1 MNSRERYINMVEGRE
16 VDIVPRL
23 PILMAFAANFIG
35 SDYAAFASDYRVL
48 TEASIRCA
56 EVFGIDQM
64 NTMSDPYRETQGF
77 GAEIIYVK
85 DGVPRCV
92 RPPFEDSLDPRSIKK
107 PDPLVATRMRDRIDA
122 VREYKRRVGDRYSIM
137 GWVEG
142 PAAEAADLRGLENF
156 LCDLIEEPELTG
168 ELMDL
173 CVDVA
178 IDFAR
183 IQIEEGADTIGIG
196 DAICSQ
202 ISVEMYRE
210 LVWPREKRLVSAIRA
225 LGAYVRLHICGNITH
240 LLPFIAQLGVNI
252 VDIDSMVDMRHA
264 REMLGPGK
272 VLAGNLDPV
281 SAILR
286 GNPGDIRRRFREI
299 YAQVGHRFMVNAGC
313 EIPPGTP
320 LENLHALCEPIET
333 PTVIPS

>member
-1 MNSRERYINMVEGRE
+1 MNSYERTINMIEGRA

-23 PILMAFAANFIG
+23 PILMAFAADFIG
-35 SDYAAFASDYRVL
+35 SNYAAFASDYHVL
-48 TEASIRCA
+48 VEANIRCA
-56 EVFGIDQM
+56 EAFGIDQM

-77 GAEIIYVK
+77 GAEIIYEK
-85 DGVPRCV
+85 NGVPRCQ
-92 RPPFEDSLDPRSIKK
+92 RPPFEDELNPSSITK
-107 PDPLVATRMRDRIDA
+107 PDPLTATRMRDRIDA
-122 VREYKRRVGDRYSIM
+122 VREYKRRIGSQYSIM

-183 IQIEEGADTIGIG
+183 IQIESGADTIGIG

-202 ISVEMYRE
+202 MSAELYRD
-210 LVWPREKRLVSAIRA
+210 LVWPREQRLVSAIRA
-225 LGAYVRLHICGNITH
+225 MGAYVRLHICGNITH
-240 LLPFIAQLGVNI
+240 LLPLIAQLDVNI
-252 VDIDSMVDMRHA
+252 VDIDWMVDMCHA

-281 SAILR
+281 SVIFR
-286 GNPGDIRRRFREI
+286 GTPKDIRRRFCEI
-299 YAQVGHRFMVNAGC
+299 YAQVGNRYMVNAGC

-320 LENLHALCEPIET
+320 QENLRAVCEPIDAVT
-333 PTVIPS
+333 A

>member
-1 MNSRERYINMVEGRE
+1 MNSLERYINMVEGRE

-23 PILMAFAANFIG
+23 PILMGFAADFIG
-35 SDYAAFASDYRVL
+35 SDYGAFASDYRVL
-48 TEASIRCA
+48 VDANIRCA
-56 EVFGIDQM
+56 EAFGIDQM

-92 RPPFEDSLDPRSIKK
+92 RPPFEDVLELGSIKR
-107 PDPLVATRMRDRIDA
+107 PDPLTATRMRDRIDA
-122 VREYKRRVGDRYSIM
+122 VREYKRRVGGQYSIM

-168 ELMDL
+168 ELMDI

-183 IQIEEGADTIGIG
+183 IQIEDGADTIGIG

-202 ISVEMYRE
+202 MSVKMYRD
-210 LVWPREKRLVSAIRA
+210 LVLPREQRLVSAIRA
-225 LGAYVRLHICGNITH
+225 MGAYVRLHICGNITH
-240 LLPFIAQLGVNI
+240 LLPFIAGLDVNI
-252 VDIDSMVDMRHA
+252 VDIDWMVDMRHA
-264 REMLGPGK
+264 REMLGPRK
-272 VLAGNLDPV
+272 VLAGNLDPAGV
-281 SAILR
+281 ILR
-286 GNPGDIRRRFREI
+286 GTPDDIRNRFRDI
-299 YAQVGHRFMVNAGC
+299 YAQVGNAFMVNAGC

-320 LENLHALCEPIET
+320 LANLRAVCEPIRGV
-333 PTVIPS
+333 PGA

>member
-1 MNSRERYINMVEGRE
+1 
-16 VDIVPRL
+16 VPRL

-35 SDYAAFASDYRVL
+35 SHYAAFASDYRVL
-48 TEASIRCA
+48 TEANIRCA
-56 EVFGIDQM
+56 LAFGIDQM

-77 GAEIIYVK
+77 GAEIIYSK
-85 DGVPRCV
+85 DAVPRCL
-92 RPPFEDSLDPRSIKK
+92 RPPFEDTLDPRSIKK
-107 PDPLVATRMRDRIDA
+107 PDPWVAPRMRDRIEA
-122 VREYKRRVGDRYSIM
+122 VREYKSRIGDQYSIM

-142 PAAEAADLRGLENF
+142 PAAEASDLRGPENF
-156 LCDLIEEPELTG
+156 LCDLIEEPELAC

-183 IQIEEGADTIGIG
+183 VQIEEGADTIGIG

-202 ISVEMYRE
+202 MSVEMYRE
-210 LVWPREKRLVSAIRA
+210 LIWPREKRLVSAIRS

-240 LLPFIAQLGVNI
+240 LLPLIAQLEVNI
-252 VDIDSMVDMRHA
+252 VDIDWMVDVRHA
-264 REMLGPGK
+264 REQLGPG
-272 VLAGNLDPV
+272 VVIAGNLDPV

-286 GNPGDIRRRFREI
+286 GNPGDIRRQFRAI
-299 YAQVGHRFMVNAGC
+299 YEQVGNNFMANAGC

-320 LENLHALCEPIET
+320 EENLRAVCEPIKGVAT
-333 PTVIPS
+333 FV

>member
-1 MNSRERYINMVEGRE
+1 MNSRERYINMIEGRE

-23 PILMAFAANFIG
+23 PILMAFAADFIG
-35 SDYAAFASDYRVL
+35 SDYAAFASDHRVL
-48 TEASIRCA
+48 VEANIRCA
-56 EVFGIDQM
+56 EAFGIDQM

-92 RPPFEDSLDPRSIKK
+92 RPPFEDTLEPDSIRK
-107 PDPLVATRMRDRIDA
+107 PDPLASTRMRDRIEA
-122 VREYKRRVGDRYSIM
+122 VREYRHRIGDRYSIM

-156 LCDLIEEPELTG
+156 LCDLIEEPEPAG
-168 ELMDL
+168 QLMDI

-183 IQIEEGADTIGIG
+183 MQIEEGADTIGIG

-202 ISVEMYRE
+202 MSVDMYRN
-210 LVWPREKRLVSAIRA
+210 LVLPREQRLVNAIRA
-225 LGAYVRLHICGNITH
+225 MGSCVRLHICGNITH
-240 LLPFIAQLGVNI
+240 LLPFIAGLDVNI
-252 VDIDSMVDMRHA
+252 VDIDSMVDMRRA
-264 REMLGPGK
+264 REILGPHK
-272 VLAGNLDPV
+272 VLAGNLDPAN
-281 SAILR
+281 AILR
-286 GNPGDIRRRFREI
+286 GSPDDIRNRFLEI
-299 YAQVGHRFMVNAGC
+299 YAQVGNRFMVNAGC

-320 LENLHALCEPIET
+320 PENLRAVCEPIDAM
-333 PTVIPS
+333 PVA